1 MHIPKND
8 LSALA
13 GAPPDNSQVVS
24 FSAFYV
30 DENGELQK
38 VSILYAF
45 TCVKFLLL
53 HTQTQESFA
62 FVCYIQNI
70 TMSLNQNM
78 FSVHVNAGVN
88 RPLRKRFCS
97 HPVHSD

>member
-1 MHIPKND
+1 MNLKKSIFLKLVHIPKND

-38 VSILYAF
+38 VSVTVHLLA
-45 TCVKFLLL
+45 CVKSLHL
-53 HTQTQESFA
+53 HTQTQESLEF
-62 FVCYIQNI
+62 CLNI
-70 TMSLNQNM
+70 D
-78 FSVHVNAGVN
+78 
-88 RPLRKRFCS
+88 RKI
-97 HPVHSD
+97 